1 MSRSMLRILFAV
13 LLVPA
18 FGMTQATAQAP
29 AAPAAPSAA
38 AIAPAKIAWIDLEQA
53 IISCEEGAKL
63 LGDVQKY
70 VESKN
75 AELETLRKEFDTL
88 RNQLSMQGS
97 KLTDEARLELEDK
110 TDAKNTQL
118 ERFQQDTQKEINAQR
133 DRTTNY
139 IGKRMLPVIAKV
151 AKEKGLSAAQFL
163 QSARDAWV
171 DPSLIITDEV
181 IKAYNQTY
189 PVAAPKA
196 PAAPAKKP

>member
-1 MSRSMLRILFAV
+1 MSRLMLRILVAV

-18 FGMTQATAQAP
+18 FGMTQATTPTP
-29 AAPAAPSAA
+29 AAPAAAV
-38 AIAPAKIAWIDLEQA
+38 AIAPAKIAWIDLELA
-53 IISCEEGAKL
+53 IITCEEGAKL

-97 KLTDEARLELEDK
+97 KLTDEARMELEDK

-118 ERFQQDTQKEINAQR
+118 ERFQQDTQKEINSQR

-139 IGKRMLPVIAKV
+139 IGKKMMPVIAKV
-151 AKEKGLSAAQFL
+151 AKEKGLSAVQFL
-163 QSARDAWV
+163 QSARDACI
-171 DPSLIITDEV
+171 DPSLLITE
-181 IKAYNQTY
+181 
-189 PVAAPKA
+189 
-196 PAAPAKKP
+196 